1 MLPPAFDL
9 RARIAIAIS
18 DVLAA
23 HGIHENIT
31 WEDIAVTPK
40 VVTDGVGS
48 MQKISSAIIGKLWPS
63 VRQAQVYHY
72 TSEKAAE
79 EILSSQR
86 FRLANIGKRI
96 TEGEIETFCVSHGLT
111 GYLEATNGAPLYRTL
126 IEPNTYFACFT
137 DINVD
142 EDEERS
148 FWQSFGPVRLRF
160 TISAQNPD
168 FRRVYYEPVPQ
179 EPIPVLRD
187 LVARVRNDFERE
199 FILRR
204 LSSICSFYLSG
215 ARFAW
220 EKETRILWRVWDGSP
235 CRPVGTGPN
244 SYVELELGSMS
255 PCGFELSIVEVCS
268 ADPVAVPDGVK
279 FVRRK

>member
-9 RARIAIAIS
+9 RARIAIAVS

-23 HGIHENIT
+23 HGINENIT

-48 MQKISSAIIGKLWPS
+48 TQKISSAIIDKLWPS

-72 TSEKAAE
+72 TSQEAAA

-96 TEGEIETFCVSHGLT
+96 TEGEIETFCLSHGLT
-111 GYLEATNGAPLYRTL
+111 GYLDATSGEPLYRAL
-126 IEPNTYFACFT
+126 IESNTYFACFT
-137 DINVD
+137 DINLD

-160 TISAQNPD
+160 TINAQSPD
-168 FRRVYYEPVPQ
+168 FRRIYYEPVPEQ
-179 EPIPVLRD
+179 PIPVLRD
-187 LVARVRNDFERE
+187 LAARVRNEFERE

-204 LSSICSFYLSG
+204 VSSICSFYLSER
-215 ARFAW
+215 RFGW
-220 EKETRILWRVWDGSP
+220 EKETRILWRAWDGSP

-244 SYVELELGSMS
+244 SYVELDLGIMS
-255 PCGFELSIVEVCS
+255 SCGFELSITEVCA